1 MLYLPIIW
9 GIVIYWSG
17 KTGKHSKPVIF
28 GLMAGIFA
36 PLIIIFIVG
45 TDGYEAGD
53 VIDDTDI
60 ALYIFVLLVL
70 VLTGIAISTL
80 VMLHVANRK
89 IGALSILIAIFR
101 GHKIYLGN
109 SYIFTEYSDGLSIDK
124 IKPGFTGVEDSYFL
138 NVGVGASERIED
150 LTQACLDEQ
159 NSCNRGERGSY
170 HTLSFTKKDSSW
182 TSVYYYNLKCDL
194 YLMAGNNAFD
204 DQYSDFIERFFGNN
218 CS

>member
-1 MLYLPIIW
+1 
-9 GIVIYWSG
+9 
-17 KTGKHSKPVIF
+17 
-28 GLMAGIFA
+28 
-36 PLIIIFIVG
+36 
-45 TDGYEAGD
+45 
-53 VIDDTDI
+53 
-60 ALYIFVLLVL
+60 
-70 VLTGIAISTL
+70 
-80 VMLHVANRK
+80 MLHVANRK
-89 IGALSILIAIFR
+89 IGALSILIAMSPTALLLILDNIKFDPITYIASSLQGSETEFR